1 MTGQRFKNALEVHAG
16 FKAHLSA
23 RGASSRPMKLWKNP
37 PQDRQQKPKAWFQ
50 ARPQL
55 SAEALLA
62 LGAIYLLLACN
73 GPFWR
78 AAMAGRDMMSLASW
92 GFALA
97 LLLACAGVYFTG
109 MALLTLPAPRRGVR
123 PLLAVL
129 FLVSAAAA
137 WFMDR
142 YAVHFD
148 GVMLRSVL
156 VTNWDEARELLSW
169 GLVGNV
175 LLFGALPAALLWWP
189 RIKARSWGWALAWRG
204 ASIVGALVL
213 AVASVWTVS
222 GDFAAL
228 NRNHKEVRYLLTPGN
243 LVAAAV
249 REAAGSTKLRAGQPR
264 LAVGADAR
272 LGTAWTGRAQA
283 RKPVLF
289 VLVVGETARAP
300 NFSLNGYERA
310 TNPELTRHKATG
322 QLVNFPQVTSCGT
335 STEVSLP
342 CMFSPFGR
350 RHYDEGKI
358 LSHESLLHVLARAG
372 FQVLWRDNQ
381 SGCKGVCAGLPT
393 QRLDHAKVEGLCF
406 EGQCL
411 DEVLVQGLPKIAAD
425 AALAS
430 DGQGNLFIVLHQLGS
445 HGPAY
450 YRRYPAAYK
459 RFAPACED
467 ESLRNCTP
475 EKVRNAYDNSLLYTD
490 HVLGRVIDFLAQ
502 AGGRKGRYDTA
513 MLYLSDHGESLG
525 ESGLYLHGMP
535 WAIAPDE
542 QTHVPMVAWLSPA
555 FAHDFGVDMA
565 CLRARSGE
573 ALSHDNLFHSVLGL
587 LDVSTSAYEPALD
600 LFKPC
605 RVQAHAPTALA
616 ASSSVLKP
624 TESER

>member
-1 MTGQRFKNALEVHAG
+1 
-16 FKAHLSA
+16 
-23 RGASSRPMKLWKNP
+23 MKLWKK
-37 PQDRQQKPKAWFQ
+37 PQEGGKQDLRIWFR

-62 LGAIYLLLACN
+62 LGALYLLLVCN

-78 AAMAGRDMMSLASW
+78 AAMAGRDMMALPSW
-92 GFALA
+92 GFAVA
-97 LLLACAGVYFTG
+97 LLVACAGVHFAG
-109 MALLTLPAPRRGVR
+109 MALLTLPLPRRGVR

-148 GVMLRSVL
+148 GAMLRSVL
-156 VTNWDEARELLSW
+156 ATNWDEAHELLNW
-169 GLVGNV
+169 GLAGNV

-189 RIKARSWGWALAWRG
+189 RLKVRSWGRALVWRG
-204 ASIVGALVL
+204 ASIVGALALAVVSVL
-213 AVASVWTVS
+213 AVAAN
-222 GDFAAL
+222 FAAL

-243 LVAAAV
+243 LMVAAV
-249 REAAGSTKLRAGQPR
+249 REAAGSSKLRAGPR
-264 LAVGADAR
+264 LVVGADAH
-272 LGTAWTGRAQA
+272 LGAAWTGRAQA

-289 VLVVGETARAP
+289 VLVVGETARAQ
-300 NFSLNGYERA
+300 NFSLNGHEHL
-310 TNPELTRHKATG
+310 TNPELARHQATG
-322 QLVNFPQVTSCGT
+322 QLVNFSRVTSCGT

-350 RHYDEGKI
+350 RHYNETKI
-358 LSHESLLHVLARAG
+358 LTHESLLHVLARAG

-381 SGCKGVCAGLPT
+381 SGCKGVCDGLPI
-393 QRLDHAKVEGLCF
+393 QRLDHARVEGLCF

-411 DEVLVQGLPKIAAD
+411 DEILVQGLPEIAAD
-425 AALAS
+425 AAVAS
-430 DGQGNLFIVLHQLGS
+430 DARGNLFIVLHQLGS

-459 RFAPACED
+459 RFGPACED

-475 EKVRNAYDNSLLYTD
+475 EQVRNAYDNSLAYTD

-502 AGGRKGRYDTA
+502 AGARNGRYDTA
-513 MLYLSDHGESLG
+513 MLYVSDHGESLG

-535 WAIAPDE
+535 WVIAPDE
-542 QTHVPMVAWLSPA
+542 QTHVPMVTWLSPA

-573 ALSHDNLFHSVLGL
+573 ALSHDHLFHSMLGL
-587 LDVSTSAYEPALD
+587 LDVETDAYEPAWD
-600 LFKPC
+600 LFRPC
-605 RVQAHAPTALA
+605 RVPVAAPA
-616 ASSSVLKP
+616 AVSGSFKP
-624 TESER
+624 AESAR